1 MRTRGSLGS
10 RNSEHA
16 FRAVRT
22 SAIYCQ
28 ESDQSYRKTEIK
40 TETEEAGIISPPPH
54 AFEKGLTRRVGTAWH
69 GTLHLAQVSSLPFP
83 LDVLHILSVSQGT
96 TIKEAHILG
105 FRTE

>member
-1 MRTRGSLGS
+1 MPSTARRVTSPTGRLKS
-10 RNSEHA
+10 RQKP
-16 FRAVRT
+16 RK
-22 SAIYCQ
+22 Q
-28 ESDQSYRKTEIK
+28 ESSP
-40 TETEEAGIISPPPH
+40 PPPH